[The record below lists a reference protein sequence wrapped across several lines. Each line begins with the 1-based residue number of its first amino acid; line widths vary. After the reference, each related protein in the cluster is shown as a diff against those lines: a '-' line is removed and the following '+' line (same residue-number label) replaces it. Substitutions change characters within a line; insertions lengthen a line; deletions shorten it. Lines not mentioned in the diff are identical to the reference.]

1 MSERNTVMRY
11 LINTYYEGDLAKVA
25 ERTGYTKKQI
35 EEWLS
40 GARQPTRDTVEYL
53 IHCVF
58 TPEFTVIVE
67 YGEFNQETPTL
78 TQLKAMFKGHES
90 RAGIYAFYDSM
101 ANLLYV
107 GKAANVLD
115 ECYSAINRDV
125 DVAFPSGIKKRPE
138 KRREI
143 VRYISAYDVGSSNWL
158 DYPKH
163 VESLI
168 LRISKPTL
176 NKIIGGLEKAY
187 TQPIES

>member
-1 MSERNTVMRY
+1 MNERNTVINY
-11 LINTYYEGDLAKVA
+11 LIKTYYEGDVRKVA
-25 ERTGYTKKQI
+25 ELTGYTQKQI
-35 EEWLS
+35 EEWML
-40 GARQPTRDTVEYL
+40 GDRQPNKDTVEYI

-67 YGEFNQETPTL
+67 YGEFKQDEPVR
-78 TQLKAMFKGHES
+78 TQLKNMFKGHEE

-101 ANLLYV
+101 VNLLYV
-107 GKAANVLD
+107 GKATNVLD

-125 DVAFPSGIKKRPE
+125 DVPFPSGIKKRPE

-143 VRYISAYDVGSSNWL
+143 VRYISAYDVGSSNYL

-176 NKIIGGLEKAY
+176 NKVIGGLEKAY
-187 TQPIES
+187 LPPVES